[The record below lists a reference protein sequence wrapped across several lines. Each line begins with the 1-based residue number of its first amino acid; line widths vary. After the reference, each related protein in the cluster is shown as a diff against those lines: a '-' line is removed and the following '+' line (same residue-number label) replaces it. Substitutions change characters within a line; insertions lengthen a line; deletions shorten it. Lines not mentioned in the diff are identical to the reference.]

1 MSDLEN
7 AIQLIRQG
15 RRAEAQSVLQSLIK
29 SDPRN
34 IPAWFWYVES
44 CTTTERRIQTLEMC
58 LKMNP
63 GNVQVEQAL
72 QKFRNHSP
80 AIPAQPEPPRPVSPS
95 PSTISYREEKP
106 TPVRTDRYEDH
117 SYRSSFEPEPA
128 SLDYSDAG
136 SSSTLYQND
145 YGYEPYQ
152 YEVEVEPE
160 KPKSAPKEQWE
171 LEYESFTNK
180 SKSPKNS
187 KISKSSE
194 KIRSYN
200 FFEVWSTAL
209 TVQDYADYAD
219 LLDDPKATLGRA
231 FTWIALAGL
240 VNAAVLP
247 VFMLLNPSLGDFSEM
262 GIFMFGMLIAV
273 PIMGIIGFAIW
284 AGIQNIFAVLL
295 GGTGYYTRTAYALA
309 AFTAPM
315 TILTS
320 LFLIVPI
327 VGQCL
332 AIPLSF
338 YTLVLNVRALRASH
352 SLSILAALGVV
363 FGPSIFLMIFVCLA
377 MVMGMFSL
385 PAS

>member
-7 AIQLIRQG
+7 AIQLIHQG
-15 RRAEAQSVLQSLIK
+15 QRVEAQSILQALIK

-34 IPAWFWYVES
+34 IPAWFWYVET
-44 CTTTERRIQTLEMC
+44 CTTTERRIQALEMC

-63 GNVQVEQAL
+63 GNPQVVQAL
-72 QKFRNHSP
+72 QKFQAQLP
-80 AIPAQPEPPRPVSPS
+80 PVPVQPEPLKPTMPP
-95 PSTISYREEKP
+95 PSTFSYHDEDP
-106 TPVRTDRYEDH
+106 APVQNDRYDDR
-117 SYRSSFEPEPA
+117 SYRSSFVPERT
-128 SLDYSDAG
+128 SRDYSDAG
-136 SSSTLYQND
+136 ASSALYQND
-145 YGYEPYQ
+145 YGYEPYKS
-152 YEVEVEPE
+152 EVEVEPE
-160 KPKSAPKEQWE
+160 KSKSTPKEQWE
-171 LEYESFTNK
+171 IEYESFTGK
-180 SKSPKNS
+180 SRSLRNS

-194 KIRSYN
+194 KIRTYN

-209 TVQDYADYAD
+209 TVQDHADYAD
-219 LLDDPKATLGRA
+219 LLDDPKASLGRA
-231 FTWIALAGL
+231 FTWVALAGL
-240 VNAAVLP
+240 VNAAILP
-247 VFMLLNPSLGDFSEM
+247 VFMLLNPALGDFSEM

-309 AFTAPM
+309 AFTAPI

-332 AIPLSF
+332 AIPLSL

>member
-15 RRAEAQSVLQSLIK
+15 RRTEAQLALQSLIK
-29 SDPRN
+29 SDPKN
-34 IPAWFWYVES
+34 IPAWFWYVETCS
-44 CTTTERRIQTLEMC
+44 TTEKRIQTLEMC

-63 GNVQVEQAL
+63 GNAQVEQAL
-72 QKFRNHSP
+72 QKFRATLP
-80 AIPAQPEPPRPVSPS
+80 ATPVQPEPPKPAP
-95 PSTISYREEKP
+95 PSTFSYHEENP
-106 TPVRTDRYEDH
+106 APVQNNRYGDR
-117 SYRSSFEPEPA
+117 SYQSSFEPEPV

-145 YGYEPYQ
+145 YGYEPYK
-152 YEVEVEPE
+152 YEVAVEPE
-160 KPKSAPKEQWE
+160 KPKSTPKEQWE
-171 LEYESFTNK
+171 IEYESFTNK
-180 SKSPKNS
+180 SKVPRNT

-194 KIRSYN
+194 KIRTYN

-209 TVQDYADYAD
+209 TVQDHDVYAN

-231 FTWIALAGL
+231 FTWIALASL
-240 VNAAVLP
+240 VNAAVIP
-247 VFMLLNPSLGDFSEM
+247 VFMLMNPEVGDFSKI
-262 GIFMFGMLIAV
+262 GVFMIGMLI
-273 PIMGIIGFAIW
+273 GIPVMVVIGFAIW

-309 AFTAPM
+309 AFTAPI

-320 LFLIVPI
+320 LLMIVPF

-332 AIPLSF
+332 AVPLSF
-338 YTLVLNVRALRASH
+338 YTLVLNIRALRASH
-352 SLSILAALGVV
+352 SLSILAALGVI

-377 MVMGMFSL
+377 AVMGLINFS
-385 PAS
+385 AS

>member
-15 RRAEAQSVLQSLIK
+15 HRTEAQSVLQALIK
-29 SDPRN
+29 SDPKN
-34 IPAWFWYVES
+34 IPAWFWYVET

-63 GNVQVEQAL
+63 GNRQVEQAL
-72 QKFRNHSP
+72 QKFRPQSP
-80 AIPAQPEPPRPVSPS
+80 AIPVQPEPPKPS
-95 PSTISYREEKP
+95 SSAFSYREENP
-106 TPVRTDRYEDH
+106 ASVQNNRYDDR
-117 SYRSSFEPEPA
+117 SYRTSYEPERT
-128 SLDYSDAG
+128 SQDYSDAG
-136 SSSTLYQND
+136 ASTAIYQND
-145 YGYEPYQ
+145 YGYEPYKH
-152 YEVEVEPE
+152 EVEVIPE

-171 LEYESFTNK
+171 IEYESFTGK
-180 SKSPKNS
+180 SKSLGNQK
-187 KISKSSE
+187 KSKSSE

-209 TVQDYADYAD
+209 TIQDHEVYAN

-231 FTWIALAGL
+231 FTWIALAGF
-240 VNAAVLP
+240 VNAAVIP
-247 VFMLLNPSLGDFSEM
+247 VFMLMNPEMGDFSKI
-262 GIFMFGMLIAV
+262 GVFMIGMLIAMPV
-273 PIMGIIGFAIW
+273 MVMIGFAIW

-309 AFTAPM
+309 AFTAPI

-320 LFLIVPI
+320 LLLIVPI

-332 AIPLSF
+332 AVPLSF

-352 SLSILAALGVV
+352 SLSILSALGVI
-363 FGPSIFLMIFVCLA
+363 FGPSIFLLIFVCLA
-377 MVMGMFSL
+377 AVMGLINF